1 MNTGIDG
8 RKRRPTASIDVE
20 VDMPIPLDVRKI
32 DSLEELSSWLGAF
45 RERLRLAAAQDR
57 AFTHATL
64 QMLEARYRERR
75 AELS

>member
-32 DSLEELSSWLGAF
+32 DSLEEL
-45 RERLRLAAAQDR
+45 
-57 AFTHATL
+57 
-64 QMLEARYRERR
+64 
-75 AELS
+75 